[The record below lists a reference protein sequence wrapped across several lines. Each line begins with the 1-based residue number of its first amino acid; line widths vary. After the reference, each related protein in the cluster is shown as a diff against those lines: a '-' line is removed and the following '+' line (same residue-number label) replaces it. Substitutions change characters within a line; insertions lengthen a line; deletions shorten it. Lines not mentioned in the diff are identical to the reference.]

1 MTSKRTF
8 YRTVLK
14 VEILSET
21 PYNETSLDQVA
32 HDITEGEQVGKITTE
47 IASEELNGK
56 EAAAALSDAGSEP
69 GFFMLDKN
77 GNDVF
82 DDDDDDDD
90 DDGGIQKKSWT

>member
-21 PYNETSLDQVA
+21 PYNETSLEQVA
-32 HDITEGEQVGKITTE
+32 YDINEGDQVGKITTE
-47 IASEELNGK
+47 ISSEELNGK

-69 GFFMLDKN
+69 EFFMLDKN

-82 DDDDDDDD
+82 DEEDEDDDD
-90 DDGGIQKKSWT
+90 DDGIRKMRE